1 MCSINSSAN
10 HQPAIVAV
18 AQHGSLDDCS
28 YVSYLFENSSLF
40 ILTFLK
46 KVYSSMKFITTL
58 SLM

>member
-40 ILTFLK
+40 ILTF
-46 KVYSSMKFITTL
+46 
-58 SLM
+58 

>member
-28 YVSYLFENSSLF
+28 YVSYLFKKFLF
-40 ILTFLK
+40 IHINILK
-46 KVYSSMKFITTL
+46 KFTAQ
-58 SLM
+58 